1 MSDCPLLI
9 VDYDEDFKR
18 SYRCGSIKP
27 HALEV
32 KVYTKE
38 EEKALKPLWPIK
50 VYSKYYSEG
59 SCNHNLGSHISC
71 DFYRATIRPYLEK
84 AGYKENGKCLSYIRH
99 FKAEVKDDMVLVEC
113 KNLASRASF
122 DAQKPLPCL
131 TNCYDCRRLWEIW
144 WREPGRC
151 KFQKVISDKTYREDD
166 GYGYMKDV
174 RYITF
179 YCKVQEKECTI
190 KGPDKCDRWKY
201 ECEHYNKARVEEIG
215 FKEAKYLPR

>member
-1 MSDCPLLI
+1 MARGCPLLI
-9 VDYDEDFKR
+9 VDYEKNHEKA
-18 SYRCGSIKP
+18 YRCGSIKP

-32 KVYTKE
+32 KIYTKE
-38 EEKALKPLWPIK
+38 EEKALKPIWPIK
-50 VYSKYYSEG
+50 VYSKYYSES
-59 SCNHNLGSHISC
+59 SCNFGLSSHISC
-71 DFYRATIRPYLEK
+71 DLYRATIKPYLEK

-99 FKAEVKDDMVLVEC
+99 SKSQAEDNTVLVEC
-113 KNLASRASF
+113 KNSEFRTGF
-122 DAQKPLPCL
+122 DAQNPLPCL
-131 TNCYDCRRLWEIW
+131 TNCHDCRKLWDIW

-166 GYGYMKDV
+166 DGWMREV

-179 YCKVQEKECTI
+179 YCKMQEKECTI
-190 KGPDKCDRWKY
+190 KGPDKCDRLKY